1 MTKAGM
7 KTPEKGKTGNKRY
20 QPYEPP
26 KISTVEPEPDSGN
39 LLKRLMESD
48 ESRLTEPIISLD
60 SRTEFDGR
68 ESWEK
73 DRGDRGILKLYNV
86 YNDDNTLKLELKEVN
101 EDGSEISRCNAK
113 IDSIKLKYDFLS
125 QIRSTDSTK
134 RGYGTNLLYL
144 LAKARNDEIVHNGIN
159 YNEITIRDFLPVIF
173 NPFRNL
179 FHLSVT
185 LWSEKFKISSPQF
198 TLFEPFYREELSGV
212 VYILYNHENTEED
225 SLEKEIETLKEEKI
239 RLLAE
244 MENLRKRFEREKVET
259 IKFGSINLARDI
271 LSPGDNLERALD
283 ALPEDENHPE
293 SIKNLIDGLKMV
305 LKEYKSTLEKHG
317 VKKIETLNKKFDH
330 NFHQA
335 MMEVE
340 NNDVEEGTVVQEVQ
354 SGYTMH
360 DRLLRA
366 AMVGVSKKPVAKKE
380 EPTEEKEEDN
390 PENESKE
397 KS

>member
-1 MTKAGM
+1 MV
-7 KTPEKGKTGNKRY
+7 EKKEEDKIQEENK
-20 QPYEPP
+20 
-26 KISTVEPEPDSGN
+26 EPDSDN
-39 LLKRLMESD
+39 IENEEEINENQENTD
-48 ESRLTEPIISLD
+48 TEE
-60 SRTEFDGR
+60 T
-68 ESWEK
+68 
-73 DRGDRGILKLYNV
+73 
-86 YNDDNTLKLELKEVN
+86 
-101 EDGSEISRCNAK
+101 
-113 IDSIKLKYDFLS
+113 S
-125 QIRSTDSTK
+125 QD
-134 RGYGTNLLYL
+134 
-144 LAKARNDEIVHNGIN
+144 
-159 YNEITIRDFLPVIF
+159 
-173 NPFRNL
+173 
-179 FHLSVT
+179 
-185 LWSEKFKISSPQF
+185 
-198 TLFEPFYREELSGV
+198 
-212 VYILYNHENTEED
+212 ENTEED
-225 SLEKEIETLKEEKI
+225 NLEKEIESLKEEKI

-244 MENLRKRFEREKVET
+244 MENLRKRFDREKVET

-283 ALPEDENHPE
+283 ALPEDENHPQ

-305 LKEYKSTLEKHG
+305 LKEFKSSLEKHG
-317 VKKIETLNKKFDH
+317 VKKIESLNQKFDH

-366 AMVGVSKKPVAKKE
+366 AMVGVSKKPVAKTE

>member
-1 MTKAGM
+1 MV
-7 KTPEKGKTGNKRY
+7 EKKEEDNQK
-20 QPYEPP
+20 EEI
-26 KISTVEPEPDSGN
+26 KEPDSEN
-39 LLKRLMESD
+39 IENEEDNNDSQENTD
-48 ESRLTEPIISLD
+48 TEE
-60 SRTEFDGR
+60 T
-68 ESWEK
+68 
-73 DRGDRGILKLYNV
+73 
-86 YNDDNTLKLELKEVN
+86 
-101 EDGSEISRCNAK
+101 SEN
-113 IDSIKLKYDFLS
+113 
-125 QIRSTDSTK
+125 
-134 RGYGTNLLYL
+134 
-144 LAKARNDEIVHNGIN
+144 
-159 YNEITIRDFLPVIF
+159 
-173 NPFRNL
+173 
-179 FHLSVT
+179 
-185 LWSEKFKISSPQF
+185 
-198 TLFEPFYREELSGV
+198 
-212 VYILYNHENTEED
+212 ENTEED

-305 LKEYKSTLEKHG
+305 LKEYKNTLEKHG
-317 VKKIETLNKKFDH
+317 VKKIETLNQKFDH

-340 NNDVEEGTVVQEVQ
+340 NNDIEEGTVVQEVQ

-366 AMVGVSKKPVAKKE
+366 AMVGVSKKQAAKIE
-380 EPTEEKEEDN
+380 ETTEEKEEDN

>member
-1 MTKAGM
+1 MVDK
-7 KTPEKGKTGNKRY
+7 KEEDIQQEEIK
-20 QPYEPP
+20 
-26 KISTVEPEPDSGN
+26 EPDSDSVEN
-39 LLKRLMESD
+39 EENNND
-48 ESRLTEPIISLD
+48 TQENTDTEEI
-60 SRTEFDGR
+60 
-68 ESWEK
+68 
-73 DRGDRGILKLYNV
+73 
-86 YNDDNTLKLELKEVN
+86 KE
-101 EDGSEISRCNAK
+101 D
-113 IDSIKLKYDFLS
+113 
-125 QIRSTDSTK
+125 
-134 RGYGTNLLYL
+134 
-144 LAKARNDEIVHNGIN
+144 
-159 YNEITIRDFLPVIF
+159 
-173 NPFRNL
+173 
-179 FHLSVT
+179 
-185 LWSEKFKISSPQF
+185 
-198 TLFEPFYREELSGV
+198 
-212 VYILYNHENTEED
+212 ENTEED

-305 LKEYKSTLEKHG
+305 LKEYKNTLEKHG
-317 VKKIETLNKKFDH
+317 VKKIETLNQKFDH

-366 AMVGVSKKPVAKKE
+366 AMVGVSKKPVAKTE